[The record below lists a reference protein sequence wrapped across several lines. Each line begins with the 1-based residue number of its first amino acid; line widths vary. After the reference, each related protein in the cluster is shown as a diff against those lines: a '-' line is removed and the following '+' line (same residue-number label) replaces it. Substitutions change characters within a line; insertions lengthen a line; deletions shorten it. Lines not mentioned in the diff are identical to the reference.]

1 MKKTMVLLMLLAV
14 ISKVIGFLREVVL
27 AYTYGAG
34 SISDAYLIALTVP
47 GLLLSFIGAAIS
59 VGYIPILTRTEE
71 NEGLAGGMEFT
82 SRLLQLVFLFVVV
95 LFFLGQVGTKYL
107 VLFLASGF
115 SNATLEIAIRM
126 TKMTLWGMF
135 FTLTNGV
142 LVSYLQVKSAFI
154 GPSLMGIPLNMITI
168 ASYFFSMRYGL
179 DWLAWGSVAATAVQ
193 SLFLYFLI
201 CQQGFRYIPEKV
213 LVDSKIREMG
223 VLVVPLLL
231 GVGADQLNLLIDRTL
246 ASRIL
251 EGGISALNY
260 AGRLN
265 GFADGII
272 AASVLSVIYPVLS
285 KKAAS
290 GNLLEFKSSL
300 VEGISFLAFFSF
312 PASVGIML
320 LSEPLVQVLFQ
331 RGAFSP
337 ENAALTSGVLF
348 YTSAGLFFIGLRG
361 LLSRAFFSMA
371 DTRTPMR
378 NGLITVL
385 ANIVLNLLLSKYM
398 GIRGLAL
405 ATSLS
410 AFLGVSLLW
419 LSLRRKVGG
428 FGMMNLKSDYLKI
441 FMSVSFMAA
450 SVWTSFGLLSQRSG
464 ETVSL
469 IGAIAV
475 GVLTYGGSAFVL
487 RIKLLVQALDRAK
500 EMYRSY

>member
-1 MKKTMVLLMLLAV
+1 MKKTMVMLMILAV
-14 ISKVIGFLREVVL
+14 ISKVIGFLREVAL

-34 SISDAYLIALTVP
+34 SISDAYLISLTVP
-47 GLLLSFIGAAIS
+47 GILLSFIGVAIS

-71 NEGLAGGMEFT
+71 REGFAGGQEFT
-82 SRLLQLVFLFVVV
+82 NRLLQLMFLFIAV

-115 SNATLEIAIRM
+115 SDATLEVAIKM

-142 LVSYLQVKSAFI
+142 LVSFLQVKGSFI
-154 GPSLMGIPLNMITI
+154 GPSLMGIPLNIITI

-193 SLFLYFLI
+193 SLFLYFLVR
-201 CQQGFRYIPEKV
+201 QQGFRYVPEKV
-213 LVDSKIREMG
+213 LFDSKIREMG
-223 VLVVPLLL
+223 TLVLPLLL
-231 GVGADQLNLLIDRTL
+231 GVGAEQLNLLIDRTL

-260 AGRLN
+260 ASRLN

-272 AASVLSVIYPVLS
+272 VASVLSVIYPVLS

-300 VEGISFLAFFSF
+300 VEGISFLAFFTI
-312 PASVGIML
+312 PASVGLML

-337 ENAALTSGVLF
+337 ENATLTSGALF
-348 YTSAGLFFIGLRG
+348 FTSAGLFFIGLRG
-361 LLSRAFFSMA
+361 LLSRAFFSMS

-410 AFLGVSLLW
+410 TLLGASLLW
-419 LSLRRKVGG
+419 LSLHRKVGG
-428 FGMMNLKSDYLKI
+428 LGMMKLKADYLKI
-441 FMSVSFMAA
+441 CLAVLFMAA
-450 SVWTSFGLLSQRSG
+450 SVWTSFRLLSQHSG
-464 ETVSL
+464 MKVTL
-469 IGAIAV
+469 IGSIAV